1 METRRVIQWEGPGYY
16 SPVVY
21 RRKRYDLVV
30 FVLAF
35 GQTGDTVNVLS
46 REQAQ
51 RSLRIVDKTQE
62 TAR

>member
-1 METRRVIQWEGPGYY
+1 MDTRRVVQWEGPGQYA
-16 SPVVY
+16 PVVY
-21 RRKRYDLVV
+21 RRARYDLVV
-30 FVLAF
+30 YVYAF
-35 GQTGDTVNVLS
+35 WQTGDTVNVIS

>member
-1 METRRVIQWEGPGYY
+1 VDTRRVIIWEGPGYY

-30 FVLAF
+30 FVWAF
-35 GQTGDTVNVLS
+35 AQTGDTVNVIS

-62 TAR
+62 TAQ

>member
-46 REQAQ
+46 RAQA
-51 RSLRIVDKTQE
+51 
-62 TAR
+62 ARLGNVVQVR